1 MTVHPLE
8 GLLLQGFRHDVVRL
22 LTRGIVGVFAGEI
35 AQHMVGIT
43 LILLTTGTKDCTQ
56 ILILTVGLCRP
67 LFDVLHHALQI
78 LQTVFV
84 GFHLI
89 VAQVLGLTA
98 GVLGTSFVTA
108 PPQTAVA
115 FQHLRHFCPQG
126 LLLLGG
132 VLELRTVLITPLD
145 GPLVVVV
152 DTGEETFLTD
162 LVLRL
167 GHVVETGIVHDARRV
182 TVFLYPGLV
191 AQFLHRCGLRG
202 NHIMAQTEGVAYL
215 MTADKAD
222 QLSHQLVGEIHRLC
236 FLVERAALCHIP
248 FLHQVHHIVIPADM
262 GLDDLTAAGVDDAW
276 SVGILCL

>member
-1 MTVHPLE
+1 
-8 GLLLQGFRHDVVRL
+8 
-22 LTRGIVGVFAGEI
+22 
-35 AQHMVGIT
+35 MVGIT
-43 LILLTTGTKDCTQ
+43 LILLTTGTKNRTQ
-56 ILILTVGLCRP
+56 VLILTVGLCRP
-67 LFDVLHHALQI
+67 FLNVLHHALQI

-84 GFHLI
+84 GFHLV

-98 GVLGTSFVTA
+98 GVLCPTFVTA

-115 FQHLRHFCPQG
+115 FQYLRHFCPQG

-132 VLELRTVLITPLD
+132 VLELRTVLITPFD

-152 DTGEETFLTD
+152 DTGEESFLAD

-167 GHVVETGIVHDARRV
+167 GHVVETGIVHDARCV
-182 TVFLYPGLV
+182 TVLFHPCLV
-191 AQFLHRCGLRG
+191 SQLFHRCGLRG
-202 NHIMAQTEGVAYL
+202 NHVMAQTEGVAYL

-248 FLHQVHHIVIPADM
+248 FLHQVHHIVIPTDM
-262 GLDDLTAAGVDDAW
+262 GLDDLTAARVDDAW